1 MLITDDKDQA
11 AGLRELFSDAQ
22 PPAVHALS
30 CPSRPAMVLPL
41 VQISAHAMVAQ
52 GLTVAWVDE
61 VDLDERED
69 WPVPCPVRFDLA
81 QVLAGHVPLADGLQ
95 ALNPQ
100 FWYALSR
107 RSQRLPLKGTAS
119 LVKRLQG
126 SGLKF
131 DAVVISLGAQSAHA
145 LSMYHHKVHHTVLS
159 PTKPEDLHA
168 TLDWM
173 VRLHTAQPVASWNLV
188 FMSSTESRMAFDWLD
203 QAARP
208 LLGQPLRLMGHV
220 VSDAPATQLSSVWAE
235 PHELRDMLQKH
246 LRTR

>member
-1 MLITDDKDQA
+1 MLISDDKDQA
-11 AGLRELFSDAQ
+11 AGLRHLFSDVL

-41 VQISAHAMVAQ
+41 VQISAHAMVSQ

-81 QVLAGHVPLADGLQ
+81 QVLAGHVPLARGLH

-107 RSQRLPLKGTAS
+107 RSQRLPVKGTAS

-131 DAVVISLGAQSAHA
+131 DAVVISLGAQSVHD
-145 LSMYHHKVHHTVLS
+145 LSVYHSKVHHTVLS
-159 PTKPEDLHA
+159 STQPEDLRD
-168 TLDWM
+168 TLNWM
-173 VRLHTAQPVASWNLV
+173 TRLQAVQSVASWNLV
-188 FMSSTESRMAFDWLD
+188 FMSHEKPMEAFHWLE

-220 VSDAPATQLSSVWAE
+220 VSEATQTQLASVWAE
-235 PHELRDMLQKH
+235 PHELRDMLQRH
-246 LRTR
+246 LQTR